1 MFNEMT
7 MGQWTIMTVCA
18 VVLDLIIGDPLAQ
31 IHPIVLIGRLIGFL
45 TKKMN
50 HGGARRFKGFV
61 MWLVVVA
68 GTMFCTAGLQYLT
81 FLYLRPV
88 FYLINVWLLAMTL
101 AEKSLKQSVLDVA
114 DALHQNIEEARIKVG
129 YLVGRDTTKLDA
141 DEIIRATVETTA
153 ENTID
158 GVLAPYFYMLIG
170 IGVSYFVPFL
180 NPTVFALVYK
190 AVNTMDSMVGYKQE
204 PFTDFGYYPA
214 KIDDVF
220 NYLPARLGS
229 YMMMI
234 GGALLGYDAGNALR
248 IYQRDRW
255 NHKSPN
261 AGHPESVVAGLLHIR
276 LGGDNVYFGEVVHKP
291 TIGDA
296 DYPLAVSDIG
306 QASTIM
312 TTSEIVMVIV
322 STALFLAIG
331 YAVGA

>member
-50 HGGARRFKGFV
+50 HGKSRRFKGFI
-61 MWLVVVA
+61 MWVIVIA
-68 GTMFCTAGLQYLT
+68 MTMLCVIAIQYFT
-81 FLYLRPV
+81 FIHARPI
-88 FYLINVWLLAMTL
+88 FYFINVWLLAMTL

-114 DALHQNIEEARIKVG
+114 DALHHSIEEARVKVG
-129 YLVGRDTTKLDA
+129 YLVGRDTTQLNA

-170 IGVSYFVPFL
+170 IGVSHFVPFL
-180 NPTVFALVYK
+180 NPTVFALIYK

-204 PFTDFGYYPA
+204 PYTDFGYYPA

-229 YMMMI
+229 YMMII
-234 GGALLGYDAGNALR
+234 GGAFLGYDAGNAVR
-248 IYQRDRW
+248 IYRRDRW

-261 AGHPESVVAGLLHIR
+261 AGHPESVVAGLLRVR
-276 LGGDNVYFGEVVHKP
+276 LGGDNIYFGEVVHKP
-291 TIGDA
+291 TIGDS
-296 DYPLAVSDIG
+296 DYPLTVADIG
-306 QASTIM
+306 QTSTIM
-312 TTSEIVMVIV
+312 VTSEIVMVILG
-322 STALFLAIG
+322 TAIFLGIS
-331 YAVGA
+331 YAVGF